1 MGTFSFISPLLT
13 ERSGIPL
20 GLVPPVFVCF
30 GVGSMIG
37 TNGVGRFA
45 DRRPVATFI
54 ACALAAGLVLVLLIP
69 LSANPATA
77 VIVITFLGV
86 VTMAIPPVATGLS
99 VRLAG
104 SAPTLAAA
112 FAVSAFNGGI
122 AAGSSIG
129 GHTLDTSLG
138 ATGPATVGAVMV
150 ALGLIP
156 LAALVLRRSATAKHE
171 HRFHPCAAHLARA

>member
-1 MGTFSFISPLLT
+1 
-13 ERSGIPL
+13 
-20 GLVPPVFVCF
+20 
-30 GVGSMIG
+30 
-37 TNGVGRFA
+37 
-45 DRRPVATFI
+45 
-54 ACALAAGLVLVLLIP
+54 
-69 LSANPATA
+69 
-77 VIVITFLGV
+77 
-86 VTMAIPPVATGLS
+86 MAIPPVATGLS

-138 ATGPATVGAVMV
+138 ETGPATVGAVMV

-156 LAALVLRRSATAKHE
+156 LAALATRRGSRTE
-171 HRFHPCAAHLARA
+171 TSNENHRLQSCASQPAGA